1 MLATAGAYVAVIG
14 ITSQREARTAWM
26 NQDSSGGER
35 EARDNLPARPGAV
48 VGWVLFPRLG
58 ESRFVF
64 TGLSAL
70 HRGPAWMLES
80 AIPGQPGNSIIAGH
94 RDTHFRFLKD
104 VQKGDRILLE
114 SGGSFHRYT
123 VKSIH
128 ITSPSDVSLLGQ
140 VPGSALTLVTCYP
153 FYYLGSAPKRFIVRA
168 EADPDNY

>member
-1 MLATAGAYVAVIG
+1 
-14 ITSQREARTAWM
+14 
-26 NQDSSGGER
+26 
-35 EARDNLPARPGAV
+35 
-48 VGWVLFPRLG
+48 
-58 ESRFVF
+58 
-64 TGLSAL
+64 
-70 HRGPAWMLES
+70 MLES

-104 VQKGDRILLE
+104 VQQGDRILLE
-114 SGGSFHRYT
+114 SGGAFHRYT

-153 FYYLGSAPKRFIVRA
+153 FYYLGPAPKRFIIRA